1 MKYIFISIALLLT
14 SCATTNVSVNNT
26 STNVSVNN
34 TSTNI
39 VVEHGMQQI
48 IYKDVT
54 ILDEQETFV
63 MFIEN
68 GVQRI
73 VKAPYKI
80 KIISK

>member
-14 SCATTNVSVNNT
+14 SCAT
-26 STNVSVNN
+26 TNVSVNN

-54 ILDEQETFV
+54 ILDEQETFEK
-63 MFIEN
+63 FDEL
-68 GVQRI
+68 
-73 VKAPYKI
+73 
-80 KIISK
+80 

>member
-1 MKYIFISIALLLT
+1 MKYIFISLTLLLT
-14 SCATTNVSVNNT
+14 SCATTNVS
-26 STNVSVNN
+26 VSVNN

-39 VVEHGMQQI
+39 VVEHRMEQI
-48 IYKDVT
+48 TYKDVT

-68 GVQRI
+68 GVHRI

-80 KIISK
+80 KKISK